1 MVEDMLHFIDLKKNI
16 DMIMCSGILF
26 EIQEAVILANKT
38 IPIKKDNYLL
48 KDVSENMLLF
58 KPIKNI
64 KITETGIRPVKE
76 YELEWEPLF
85 NVNYISFIVR
95 NKKGRWYMTLYI
107 RYLISHV
114 IYIEW
119 LASIM
124 KEIMDE
130 MKRAKTTEIISDM
143 LFTRYIYDNDFFT
156 NLK

>member
-1 MVEDMLHFIDLKKNI
+1 
-16 DMIMCSGILF
+16 MIMCSGILF